1 MSDTSITI
9 TQQGQARTITAIA
22 PGVALSGPQ
31 GIQGPTGEQGSRG
44 ATGPTGASNL
54 YELLDVSIDPETDY
68 LDGRILIYRTSENKW
83 KVEDNTNFFLPANNG
98 ATGPTGPTGSQ
109 GIQGPTGSQGIQG
122 PTGSQGIQGPTGP
135 TGSQGIQGPTGSQGI
150 HGPPGPTGSQGPTG
164 PTGSQGIQGV
174 TGATGATGSQGIQG
188 VTGATG
194 SQGIQGV
201 TGATGATGP
210 TEDNITLFIDATP
223 DDITTGN
230 KGYKQ
235 IAYNCEAIEWYVIS
249 GQTGSIEF
257 DIKKSSFANYP
268 STTSIVGS
276 DYPGFSGAMK
286 DSNTG
291 ITAWSGLSAG
301 DIIDFVINSNTGVQ
315 SVGLFIKIRRTS

>member
-44 ATGPTGASNL
+44 ATGPTG
-54 YELLDVSIDPETDY
+54 
-68 LDGRILIYRTSENKW
+68 
-83 KVEDNTNFFLPANNG
+83 
-98 ATGPTGPTGSQ
+98 
-109 GIQGPTGSQGIQG
+109 PTGSQGIQG

-150 HGPPGPTGSQGPTG
+150 
-164 PTGSQGIQGV
+164 QGV

-188 VTGATG
+188 TPGP
-194 SQGIQGV
+194 
-201 TGATGATGP
+201 TGATGP

-276 DYPGFSGAMK
+276 DYPGLSGAMK

-291 ITAWSGLSAG
+291 ITAWGGLSAG
-301 DIIDFVINSNTGVQ
+301 DMIDFVINSNTGVQ

>member
-1 MSDTSITI
+1 MPIDFPNNPSLNEPYVVGNITWTWNGSAWKRI
-9 TQQGQARTITAIA
+9 STFT
-22 PGVALSGPQ
+22 GV
-31 GIQGPTGEQGSRG
+31 TG
-44 ATGPTGASNL
+44 ATGST
-54 YELLDVSIDPETDY
+54 
-68 LDGRILIYRTSENKW
+68 
-83 KVEDNTNFFLPANNG
+83 G
-98 ATGPTGPTGSQ
+98 ATGAT
-109 GIQGPTGSQGIQG
+109 
-122 PTGSQGIQGPTGP
+122 
-135 TGSQGIQGPTGSQGI
+135 
-150 HGPPGPTGSQGPTG
+150 GPTG

-188 VTGATG
+188 PTGPTGATG
-194 SQGIQGV
+194 SQGIQGIQGVTGPTGATGSQGIQGIQGVTGPTGATGSQGIQGATGATGSQGV

-276 DYPGFSGAMK
+276 DYPGLSGAMK

-301 DIIDFVINSNTGVQ
+301 DMIDFVINSNTGVQ
-315 SVGLFIKIRRTS
+315 SVGLFIKIRRIT

>member
-44 ATGPTGASNL
+44 ATGPTG
-54 YELLDVSIDPETDY
+54 
-68 LDGRILIYRTSENKW
+68 
-83 KVEDNTNFFLPANNG
+83 
-98 ATGPTGPTGSQ
+98 
-109 GIQGPTGSQGIQG
+109 PTGSQGIQG

-135 TGSQGIQGPTGSQGI
+135 TGSQGIQGPTGPTGSQGI
-150 HGPPGPTGSQGPTG
+150 QGPTGPTGSQGIQG

-188 VTGATG
+188 
-194 SQGIQGV
+194 
-201 TGATGATGP
+201 ATGATGP

-223 DDITTGN
+223 DDITAGN

-276 DYPGFSGAMK
+276 DYPGLSGAMK

-301 DIIDFVINSNTGVQ
+301 DMIDFVINSNTGVQ